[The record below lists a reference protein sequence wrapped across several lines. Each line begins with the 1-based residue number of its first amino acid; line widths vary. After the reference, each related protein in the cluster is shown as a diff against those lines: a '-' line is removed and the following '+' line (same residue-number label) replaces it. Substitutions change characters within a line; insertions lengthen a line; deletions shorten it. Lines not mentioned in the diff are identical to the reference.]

1 MDGKIFVLIIIAMVF
16 TFGFLE
22 RRQKAQIKEQQNKQ
36 ADVDD
41 KTRAE
46 LDDLRQRVETL
57 ERIATDK
64 GARLRDEIDAL

>member
-1 MDGKIFVLIIIAMVF
+1 MDGKIFVLIIIATVF

-46 LDDLRQRVETL
+46 LDDLRERVQTL
-57 ERIATDK
+57 EKIVTDR
-64 GARLRDEIDAL
+64 GARLREEIDAL